1 MSTSQREAELNRLKR
16 TYIKLSNEWYEMNKQ
31 INSNTTHTSQ
41 IREKLV
47 SVGKVDEIIKIN
59 NMLKEKR
66 ENKK

>member
-31 INSNTTHTSQ
+31 INSNTIHTSQ